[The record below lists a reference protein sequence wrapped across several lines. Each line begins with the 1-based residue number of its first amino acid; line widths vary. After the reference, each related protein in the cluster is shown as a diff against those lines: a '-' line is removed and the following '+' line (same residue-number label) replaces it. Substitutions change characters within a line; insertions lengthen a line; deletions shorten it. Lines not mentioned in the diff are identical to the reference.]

1 MIVGER
7 KLMIRTTKAAKHRI
21 VRTWGVSSD
30 EADATTEIT
39 ISTTCR
45 SIIRTCRERPSLY
58 AVALPT
64 PNAWVPQHSLCPD
77 RSRKKHDPCLPR
89 TQPLQTLYLQDGLST
104 PRVVL
109 LLDDSSLAGRRGG
122 CRRAKL
128 KVRDLMMMSSD
139 GIKKNWSC
147 TKSEQIYQRH

>member
-1 MIVGER
+1 MKPETTGGSYLIVGER

-58 AVALPT
+58 EVALPT

-89 TQPLQTLYLQDGLST
+89 TQPPTNPIPPGRPFNPACRVVVGRFFTRRSAWWLQTRQVKGARS
-104 PRVVL
+104 
-109 LLDDSSLAGRRGG
+109 DD
-122 CRRAKL
+122 
-128 KVRDLMMMSSD
+128 
-139 GIKKNWSC
+139 
-147 TKSEQIYQRH
+147 EF